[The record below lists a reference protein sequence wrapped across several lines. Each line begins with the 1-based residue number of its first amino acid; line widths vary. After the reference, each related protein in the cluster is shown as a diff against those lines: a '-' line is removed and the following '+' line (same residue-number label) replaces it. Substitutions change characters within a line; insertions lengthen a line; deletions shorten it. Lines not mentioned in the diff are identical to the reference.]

1 MNQIR
6 QKIGNALYY
15 LGVLGLPLGVGAML
29 GYHAADQG
37 MRWMPTM
44 LRLFLVVCMASLL
57 AILLGRWLEGS
68 AHEETPAGKKL
79 RKRVTFF
86 LVLAALLIL
95 TRLSIF
101 WLQSSSPLTDL
112 TPEQYNALFT
122 SDLQAYDEFDTGLS
136 DQLAV
141 V

>member
-1 MNQIR
+1 
-6 QKIGNALYY
+6 
-15 LGVLGLPLGVGAML
+15 
-29 GYHAADQG
+29 
-37 MRWMPTM
+37 MPTM

-79 RKRVTFF
+79 RKRVTFC

-101 WLQSSSPLTDL
+101 WLRSSSPLTDL
-112 TPEQYNALFT
+112 TPEQYNAQLEFVYFLDAT
-122 SDLQAYDEFDTGLS
+122 DAADETFVSDEAALRKSYTRSKWSFVLD
-136 DQLAV
+136 
-141 V
+141 